1 MLTKFETKSNRV
13 KGLSFH
19 SKRPWILASLHSG
32 VIQLW
37 DYRMGTLIDRFDEHE
52 GPVRGV
58 HFHRSQP
65 LFVSGALSQHRFI
78 ISWFLA
84 WANITMNLEHM
95 YNPMVNL
102 MSFWANWISTDS
114 FEVTGRCLVP
124 FRLGPHKRDVHCD
137 VLLMDVSY
145 VLLEQLLQVDDTKMR
160 HLLRDCEGDDYKIKV
175 WNYKLHR
182 CLFTLL
188 GHLDYIRT
196 VQFHHENPWIVSASD
211 DQTIRIWNWQ
221 SRTCISV
228 LTGHNHYVM
237 CASFHPKEDLVVSAS
252 LDQTVRV
259 WDIGALKKKTGSPP
273 DDMLRLSQ
281 MNTDLFGGIDA
292 VVKYVLEGHDRG
304 VNWAAFHPT
313 LPLIVSGADDRQV
326 KLWRMND
333 TKAWEV
339 DTLRGHMNN
348 VSCVMFHAKQ
358 DIIVSNSEDKSIRVW
373 DVTRRTGVQTFRRE
387 HDRFWILAAHPE
399 MNLLAAGHDSGMIVF
414 KLERERPAFSVS
426 GDSLFYVKD
435 RFLRY
440 YEFSSQKDTQV
451 APIRRPG
458 STSLNQSPRT
468 LSYSPTENAILICS
482 DAEGGSYELY
492 TIPKDS
498 ISRGDNVPD
507 AKRGVGV
514 SAVFVARNRFSV
526 LDRSTNQ
533 VLIKN
538 LKNEVVK
545 KSALPIAADAI
556 FYAGTGNLLCRAEDR
571 VVIFDLQQRLVLGDL
586 QTPFVKYVVWS
597 GDMENVALLSKHA
610 IIIASRKLVHQCTL
624 HETIR
629 VKSGAWDDNGVFI
642 YTTLNHIKYCLPNG
656 DSGII
661 RTLDVPIYITKVSG
675 NTMFCLDRDGKNK
688 PILIDPTEYIFKLSL
703 LRKRYD
709 HVMSMIRSSQL
720 CGQAV
725 IAYLQQKGF
734 PEVALHFVKD
744 ERTRFNLALES
755 GNIKIAVA
763 SATAIDEKDHW
774 YRLGVEALRQGN
786 AGIVE
791 YAYQKTKN
799 FERLSFLYLVTG
811 NTDKLSKMLKI
822 AEVKNDVMG
831 QFHNALYL
839 GDVRER
845 IKILENVGHLPLAYI
860 TASVHGLQDIAER
873 LAAELGDN
881 VPSLPEG
888 KVPTLLVPP
897 TPVMCGGDWPLLRV
911 MKGIFEGGLDNI
923 GRDAAVEE
931 DEAAAG
937 GDWGED
943 LDIIDVDGLQNGD
956 VPAIIEDGEAAE
968 ENEEEGGWDL
978 EDLELPPEADTPKA
992 SANARSSVFVA
1003 PTPGMPVSQIWTQRS
1018 SLAAEHAAAGNFD
1031 TAMRL
1036 LNRQLGIKNFAPLKS
1051 MFLDLQTGCLSY
1063 LRAFSSAPAISLAVE
1078 RGWTESATPNVR
1090 GPPAL
1095 VYNFSQLEEKLK
1107 AGYRAT
1113 TSGKFTEALRLFL
1126 VILHTIPLI
1135 VVESR
1140 REVDEVKE
1148 LIIIVKEYVLGLQME
1163 LKRREIKDN
1172 LVRQQELA
1180 AYFTHCNIQLPHLRL
1195 ALLNAMTVCYKAKNL
1210 ATAANFARRLLE
1222 TNPTIE
1228 THAKTARQVLQAA
1241 ERNMSDVSQ
1250 LNYDFRNPFVTCG
1263 ATYVPIYRGQKDVSC
1278 PYCSSRFVPSQEG
1291 QICNVCDLAVVGAD
1305 ASGLLCSPS
1314 QIR

>member
-37 DYRMGTLIDRFDEHE
+37 DYRMGTLIDRFDEHD

-58 HFHRSQP
+58 HFHSSQP
-65 LFVSGALSQHRFI
+65 LFVSG
-78 ISWFLA
+78 
-84 WANITMNLEHM
+84 
-95 YNPMVNL
+95 
-102 MSFWANWISTDS
+102 
-114 FEVTGRCLVP
+114 
-124 FRLGPHKRDVHCD
+124 
-137 VLLMDVSY
+137 
-145 VLLEQLLQVDDTKMR
+145 
-160 HLLRDCEGDDYKIKV
+160 GDDYKIKV
-175 WNYKLHR
+175 WNYKTCR

-196 VQFHHENPWIVSASD
+196 VQFHHEHPWIVSASD

-259 WDIGALKKKTGSPP
+259 WDISALKKKTASPG

-281 MNTDLFGGIDA
+281 MNTDLFGGVDA

-348 VSCVMFHAKQ
+348 VSSVMFHSKQ

-373 DVTRRTGVQTFRRE
+373 DATKRTGIQTFRRE

-399 MNLLAAGHDSGMIVF
+399 MNLLAAGHDSGMVVF
-414 KLERERPAFSVS
+414 KLERERPAFAVS
-426 GDSLFYVKD
+426 GNALFYAKD
-435 RFLRY
+435 RFLRF

-451 APIRRPG
+451 IPIRRPG
-458 STSLNQSPRT
+458 STSLNQSPRA
-468 LSYSPTENAILICS
+468 LSYSPTENAVLICS
-482 DAEGGSYELY
+482 DVDGGSYELY
-492 TIPKDS
+492 VIPKDS
-498 ISRGDNVPD
+498 IARGDSVPD
-507 AKRGVGV
+507 AKRGSGG
-514 SAVFVARNRFSV
+514 SAVFVARNRFAV
-526 LDRSTNQ
+526 LDRSSNQ
-533 VLIKN
+533 VLVKN
-538 LKNEVVK
+538 LKNEIVK
-545 KSALPIAADAI
+545 KGLLPLPADAI
-556 FYAGTGNLLCRAEDR
+556 FYAGTGNLLCRSEDR
-571 VVIFDLQQRLVLGDL
+571 VYIFDLQQRLVLGDL
-586 QTPFVKYVVWS
+586 QTPFVKYIVWS
-597 GDMENVALLSKHA
+597 NDMESIALLSKHA
-610 IIIASRKLVHQCTL
+610 IIIANKKLVHQCTL

-629 VKSGAWDDNGVFI
+629 VKSGAWDENGVFI
-642 YTTLNHIKYCLPNG
+642 YATLNHIKYCLPNG

-661 RTLDVPIYITKVSG
+661 KTLDVPIYITKVSE
-675 NTMFCLDRDGKNK
+675 NSIFCLDRDGKNRV
-688 PILIDPTEYIFKLSL
+688 IIIDATEYMFKLSL
-703 LRKRYD
+703 LKKRYD
-709 HVMSMIRSSQL
+709 HVMTMIRNSQL
-720 CGQAV
+720 CGQAM

-755 GNIKIAVA
+755 GNIQIAVA
-763 SATAIDEKDHW
+763 SAKEIDEKDHW

-791 YAYQKTKN
+791 YAYQRTKN
-799 FERLSFLYLVTG
+799 FERLSFLYLITG
-811 NTDKLSKMLKI
+811 NMDKLAKMLKI

-845 IKILENVGHLPLAYI
+845 VKILENAGHLSLAYI
-860 TASVHGLQDIAER
+860 TASVHGLEDVVER
-873 LAAELGDN
+873 LAGELGEN
-881 VPSLPEG
+881 IPSLPKG
-888 KVPTLLVPP
+888 KQPSLLIPP
-897 TPVMCGGDWPLLRV
+897 SPVMCGADWPLLRV
-911 MKGIFEGGLDNI
+911 MRGVFEGGLN
-923 GRDAAVEE
+923 AAGKGVEE
-931 DEAAAG
+931 EEVEGAD
-937 GDWGED
+937 GDWGEE
-943 LDIIDVDGLQNGD
+943 LDMVDVNGLDNGD
-956 VPAIIEDGEAAE
+956 VTAILEDEGVGEE
-968 ENEEEGGWDL
+968 ENEEGGWDL
-978 EDLELPPEADTPKA
+978 EDLELPPEVETPRV
-992 SANARSSVFVA
+992 SSNTRSTVFVA
-1003 PTPGMPVSQIWTQRS
+1003 PTPGMPVNQIWIQKS
-1018 SLAAEHAAAGNFD
+1018 SLAGEHSAAGNFD

-1036 LNRQLGIKNFAPLKS
+1036 LKRQLGIQNFGPLKPL
-1051 MFLDLQTGCLSY
+1051 FLDLLTGSHSY
-1063 LRAFSSAPAISLAVE
+1063 LRAFSSVPVLSLAVE
-1078 RGWTESATPNVR
+1078 RGWSESNSPNVR

-1095 VYNFSQLEEKLK
+1095 ICSFPQLEEKLR

-1113 TSGKFTEALRLFL
+1113 TAGKFSEALRVFTS
-1126 VILHTIPLI
+1126 ILHTIPII

-1163 LKRREIKDN
+1163 LKRREMKDN
-1172 LVRQQELA
+1172 PIRQQELA
-1180 AYFTHCNIQLPHLRL
+1180 AYFTHLNLQLAHQRL
-1195 ALLNAMTVCYKAKNL
+1195 ALLNAMTVCFKAKNL
-1210 ATAANFARRLLE
+1210 ATAGNFARRLLE
-1222 TNPTIE
+1222 SNPANE
-1228 THAKTARQVLQAA
+1228 NQAKTARQVLQAS
-1241 ERNMSDVSQ
+1241 ERNNNDACEM
-1250 LNYDFRNPFVTCG
+1250 NYDYRNPFVVCG
-1263 ATYVPIYRGQKDVSC
+1263 ATYVPIYQGQRYATC
-1278 PYCSSRFVPSQEG
+1278 PYCSSRFVPTQDG
-1291 QICNVCDLAVVGAD
+1291 RLCTVCDLAVVGAD

-1314 QIR
+1314 QVR

>member
-37 DYRMGTLIDRFDEHE
+37 DYRMGTLIDRFDEHD

-58 HFHRSQP
+58 HFHKTQP
-65 LFVSGALSQHRFI
+65 LFVSG
-78 ISWFLA
+78 
-84 WANITMNLEHM
+84 
-95 YNPMVNL
+95 
-102 MSFWANWISTDS
+102 
-114 FEVTGRCLVP
+114 
-124 FRLGPHKRDVHCD
+124 
-137 VLLMDVSY
+137 
-145 VLLEQLLQVDDTKMR
+145 
-160 HLLRDCEGDDYKIKV
+160 GDDYKIKV
-175 WNYKLHR
+175 WNYKMHR

-221 SRTCISV
+221 SRTCIAV

-252 LDQTVRV
+252 LDQTIRV
-259 WDIGALKKKTGSPP
+259 WDIGALRKKGASPA
-273 DDMLRLSQ
+273 DDILRLGQ
-281 MNTDLFGGIDA
+281 MNTDLFGGVDA

-348 VSCVMFHAKQ
+348 VSSVMFHAKQ

-373 DVTRRTGVQTFRRE
+373 DVTKRTGIQTFRRE
-387 HDRFWILAAHPE
+387 HDRFWILTAHPE

-426 GDSLFYVKD
+426 GDALFYAKD
-435 RFLRY
+435 RFLRFF
-440 YEFSSQKDTQV
+440 EFSTQRDTQV
-451 APIRRPG
+451 APIRRSG
-458 STSLNQSPRT
+458 TASLNQGPRT

-482 DAEGGSYELY
+482 DVDGGSYELY
-492 TIPKDS
+492 VIPKDAFG
-498 ISRGDNVPD
+498 RGDVVQD
-507 AKRGVGV
+507 AKRGPGG
-514 SAVFVARNRFSV
+514 SAVFIARNRFAV
-526 LDRSTNQ
+526 LDKSTNQ
-533 VLIKN
+533 VSVKN
-538 LKNEVVK
+538 LKNEIVK
-545 KSALPIAADAI
+545 KSSLPIATDAI

-571 VVIFDLQQRLVLGDL
+571 VAIFDLQQRLVLGEL

-597 GDMENVALLSKHA
+597 NDMQSVALLSKHA
-610 IIIASRKLVHQCTL
+610 IVIANKELIHQCTL

-661 RTLDVPIYITKVSG
+661 KTLDVLIYITKVSG
-675 NTMFCLDRDGKNK
+675 NTIFCLDRDGKNK
-688 PILIDPTEYIFKLSL
+688 AIVIDATEYIFKLNL

-709 HVMSMIRSSQL
+709 HVMSMIRNSQL
-720 CGQAV
+720 VGQAM

-755 GNIKIAVA
+755 GNIQIAVA
-763 SATAIDEKDHW
+763 SAKEIDEKDYW

-786 AGIVE
+786 TGIVE
-791 YAYQKTKN
+791 YAYQRTKN
-799 FERLSFLYLVTG
+799 FERLSFLYLITG
-811 NTDKLSKMLKI
+811 NMEKLTKMLKI

-845 IKILENVGHLPLAYI
+845 VKILEDANHLPLAYI
-860 TASVHGLQDIAER
+860 TASAHGLHDVTER
-873 LAAELGDN
+873 LASKLGDDI
-881 VPSLPEG
+881 PSLPEG
-888 KVPTLLVPP
+888 KVPSLLVPP
-897 TPVMCGGDWPLLRV
+897 PPVMCAGDWPLLRV
-911 MKGIFEGGLDNI
+911 MKGVFDGGI
-923 GRDAAVEE
+923 EVGRGAPEEE
-931 DEAAAG
+931 DEEVGA
-937 GDWGED
+937 DWGEG
-943 LDIIDVDGLQNGD
+943 LEDVDDTTNGEAAED
-956 VPAIIEDGEAAE
+956 YPDGEEAE
-968 ENEEEGGWDL
+968 ENEENGGWDL
-978 EDLELPPEADTPKA
+978 EDLDLPPEEETPKA
-992 SANARSSVFVA
+992 SVSARSSVFVA
-1003 PTPGMPVSQIWTQRS
+1003 PSQGMPVSQIWTQKS

-1036 LNRQLGIKNFAPLKS
+1036 LSRQLGIKNFAPLKP
-1051 MFLDLQTGCLSY
+1051 MFVDLHAGSHTY
-1063 LRAFSSAPAISLAVE
+1063 LRAFTSAPVISVAVE
-1078 RGWTESATPNVR
+1078 RGWSEASSPNVR

-1095 VYNFSQLEEKLK
+1095 VFSFSQLEDKLK
-1107 AGYRAT
+1107 SGYKSTTAGKL
-1113 TSGKFTEALRLFL
+1113 SEALGIFL
-1126 VILHTIPLI
+1126 NILHTIPLI

-1148 LIIIVKEYVLGLQME
+1148 LIIIVKEYVLGLKME
-1163 LKRREIKDN
+1163 IKRRELKDDPK
-1172 LVRQQELA
+1172 RYQELA
-1180 AYFTHCNIQLPHLRL
+1180 AYFTHCNLQTPHLRL
-1195 ALLNAMTVCYKAKNL
+1195 ALHLAMTVCFKAKNVS
-1210 ATAANFARRLLE
+1210 TAASFARRLLE
-1222 TNPTIE
+1222 TNPPSE
-1228 THAKTARQVLQAA
+1228 QQARQARQVIQAA
-1241 ERNMSDVSQ
+1241 ERNMTDAIE
-1250 LNYDFRNPFVTCG
+1250 LDYDFRNPFVVCG
-1263 ATYVPIYRGQKDVSC
+1263 ATYAPIYRGQKDVSC
-1278 PYCSSRFVPSQEG
+1278 PYCTSRFVPNQEG
-1291 QICNVCDLAVVGAD
+1291 QICNVCELAVIGAD
-1305 ASGLLCSPS
+1305 ASGLLCSPA
-1314 QIR
+1314 QKR

>member
-1 MLTKFETKSNRV
+1 MFGSVIQSDQSFSFARSEKMLTKFETKSNRV

-19 SKRPWILASLHSG
+19 TKRPWILASLHSG

-37 DYRMGTLIDRFDEHE
+37 DYRMGTLIDRFDEHD

-58 HFHRSQP
+58 HFHKSQP
-65 LFVSGALSQHRFI
+65 LFVSG
-78 ISWFLA
+78 
-84 WANITMNLEHM
+84 
-95 YNPMVNL
+95 
-102 MSFWANWISTDS
+102 
-114 FEVTGRCLVP
+114 
-124 FRLGPHKRDVHCD
+124 
-137 VLLMDVSY
+137 
-145 VLLEQLLQVDDTKMR
+145 
-160 HLLRDCEGDDYKIKV
+160 GDDYKIKV

-196 VQFHHENPWIVSASD
+196 VQFHHEYPWIVSASD

-259 WDIGALKKKTGSPP
+259 WDIGALRKKTVSPA
-273 DDMLRLSQ
+273 DDILRLSQ
-281 MNTDLFGGIDA
+281 MNTDLFGGVDA

-304 VNWAAFHPT
+304 VNWASFHPT

-373 DVTRRTGVQTFRRE
+373 DATKRTGVQTFRRE
-387 HDRFWILAAHPE
+387 HDRFWILSAHPE

-426 GDSLFYVKD
+426 GDAMFYAKD
-435 RFLRY
+435 RFLRF
-440 YEFSSQKDTQV
+440 YEFSTQRDTQV
-451 APIRRPG
+451 IPIRRPG
-458 STSLNQSPRT
+458 STSLNQGPRT
-468 LSYSPTENAILICS
+468 LSYSPTENAVLICS
-482 DAEGGSYELY
+482 DVDGGSYELY
-492 TIPKDS
+492 AIPKDS
-498 ISRGDNVPD
+498 INRGDTVQE
-507 AKRGVGV
+507 AKRGMGG
-514 SAVFVARNRFSV
+514 SAVFVARNRFAVIDKS
-526 LDRSTNQ
+526 SNQ
-533 VLIKN
+533 ILVKN
-538 LKNEVVK
+538 LKNEIVK
-545 KSALPIAADAI
+545 KSSLPIAADCNI
-556 FYAGTGNLLCRAEDR
+556 LCGNMGTCFVGQRTGLLYLTFSRELFL
-571 VVIFDLQQRLVLGDL
+571 VICKLLLL
-586 QTPFVKYVVWS
+586 T
-597 GDMENVALLSKHA
+597 LLSKHA
-610 IIIASRKLVHQCTL
+610 IVITSKKLVHQCTL

-675 NTMFCLDRDGKNK
+675 NKIFCLDRDGKNK
-688 PILIDPTEYIFKLSL
+688 VLVIDATEYIFKLSL
-703 LRKRYD
+703 MKKKYD
-709 HVMSMIRSSQL
+709 HVMSMIRNSQL
-720 CGQAV
+720 CGQAM

-755 GNIKIAVA
+755 GNIQIAVA
-763 SATAIDEKDHW
+763 SAKEIDEKDHW

-791 YAYQKTKN
+791 YAYQRTKN
-799 FERLSFLYLVTG
+799 FERLSFLYLITG
-811 NTDKLSKMLKI
+811 NVDKLSKMLKI

-845 IKILENVGHLPLAYI
+845 VKILENVGHLPLAYI
-860 TASVHGLQDIAER
+860 TASVHGLHDMAEH
-873 LAAELGDN
+873 LATKLGDN
-881 VPSLPEG
+881 VPALPNG
-888 KVPTLLVPP
+888 KVPSLLMSP
-897 TPVMCGGDWPLLRV
+897 TPVLCGGDWPLLRV
-911 MKGIFEGGLDNI
+911 MRGIFEGGLDNI
-923 GRDAAVEE
+923 GKGAPDE
-931 DEAAAG
+931 DEEAADA
-937 GDWGED
+937 DWGEE
-943 LDIIDVDGLQNGD
+943 LDMVDVDGLQNGD
-956 VPAIIEDGEAAE
+956 IAAVLEDGEVPE
-968 ENEEEGGWDL
+968 ENDEEGGWDL
-978 EDLELPPEADTPKA
+978 EDLELPPESDTPKA
-992 SANARSSVFVA
+992 VNARSAVFVV
-1003 PTPGMPVSQIWTQRS
+1003 PTAGMPVSQIWIQRS

-1036 LNRQLGIKNFAPLKS
+1036 LSRQLGIKNFNPLKS
-1051 MFLDLQTGCLSY
+1051 MFLDLHSGSHTY
-1063 LRAFSSAPAISLAVE
+1063 LHAFSSAPVLTLAIE
-1078 RGWTESATPNVR
+1078 RGWSESASPNVR

-1095 VYNFSQLEEKLK
+1095 VFNFSQLEEKLK
-1107 AGYRAT
+1107 AAYKAT
-1113 TSGKFTEALRLFL
+1113 TSGKFTEALRLFIS
-1126 VILHTIPLI
+1126 ILHTIPLV

-1163 LKRREIKDN
+1163 LLRKEMKDN
-1172 LVRQQELA
+1172 PVRQQELA
-1180 AYFTHCNIQLPHLRL
+1180 AYFTHCNLQMPHLRL
-1195 ALLNAMTVCYKAKNL
+1195 ALQNAMTVCYKAKNL
-1210 ATAANFARRLLE
+1210 STAANFARRLLE
-1222 TNPTIE
+1222 TNPTNDNQ
-1228 THAKTARQVLQAA
+1228 AKMARQVLQAA
-1241 ERNMSDVSQ
+1241 EKNMKDVTQ
-1250 LNYDFRNPFVTCG
+1250 LNYDFRNPFVVCG
-1263 ATYVPIYRGQKDVSC
+1263 ATHVPIYRGQKDVSC

-1291 QICNVCDLAVVGAD
+1291 QLCTVCDLAVVGAD

>member
-58 HFHRSQP
+58 HFHKSQP
-65 LFVSGALSQHRFI
+65 LFVSG
-78 ISWFLA
+78 
-84 WANITMNLEHM
+84 
-95 YNPMVNL
+95 
-102 MSFWANWISTDS
+102 
-114 FEVTGRCLVP
+114 
-124 FRLGPHKRDVHCD
+124 
-137 VLLMDVSY
+137 
-145 VLLEQLLQVDDTKMR
+145 
-160 HLLRDCEGDDYKIKV
+160 GDDYKIKV

-196 VQFHHENPWIVSASD
+196 VQFHHEYPWIVSASD

-237 CASFHPKEDLVVSAS
+237 CAAFHPKEDLVVSAS

-259 WDIGALKKKTGSPP
+259 WDIGALRKKSVSPA
-273 DDMLRLSQ
+273 DDIMRLSQ
-281 MNTDLFGGIDA
+281 MNTDLFGGVDA

-373 DVTRRTGVQTFRRE
+373 DATKRTGIQTFRRE

-426 GDSLFYVKD
+426 GDTMFYVKD
-435 RFLRY
+435 RFLRF
-440 YEFSSQKDTQV
+440 YEFSAQRDTQV
-451 APIRRPG
+451 ISIRRPG
-458 STSLNQSPRT
+458 SVSLNQGPRT

-482 DAEGGSYELY
+482 DADGGSYELY
-492 TIPKDS
+492 FVPKEVFGRSDL
-498 ISRGDNVPD
+498 VPD
-507 AKRGVGV
+507 AKRGAGG
-514 SAVFVARNRFSV
+514 SAVFIARNRFAV
-526 LDRSTNQ
+526 LDKSSNQ
-533 VLIKN
+533 VLVKN
-538 LKNEVVK
+538 LKNEIVK
-545 KSALPIAADAI
+545 KSALPIATDAI

-571 VVIFDLQQRLVLGDL
+571 VAIFDLQQRIVLGEL
-586 QTPFVKYVVWS
+586 QTPFVKYIVWS
-597 GDMENVALLSKHA
+597 NDTESVALLSKHA
-610 IIIASRKLVHQCTL
+610 IVIASKRLVHQCTL

-661 RTLDVPIYITKVSG
+661 KTLEVPIYITKISG
-675 NTMFCLDRDGKNK
+675 NTIFCLDRDGKSRT
-688 PILIDPTEYIFKLSL
+688 IVIDATEYIFKLSL
-703 LRKRYD
+703 MRKRYD
-709 HVMSMIRSSQL
+709 HVMNMIRSSQL
-720 CGQAV
+720 VGQAV

-744 ERTRFNLALES
+744 EKTRFNLALES
-755 GNIKIAVA
+755 GNIQIAVA
-763 SATAIDEKDHW
+763 SAKEIDEKDHW
-774 YRLGVEALRQGN
+774 YRLGLEALRQGN

-791 YAYQKTKN
+791 YAYQRTKN
-799 FERLSFLYLVTG
+799 FERLSFLYLITG
-811 NTDKLSKMLKI
+811 NTEKLTKMLKI
-822 AEVKNDVMG
+822 AEVKNDIMG

-839 GDVRER
+839 GDVQER
-845 IKILENVGHLPLAYI
+845 VKILENSGHLPLAYI
-860 TASVHGLQDIAER
+860 TASVHGLHDVAER
-873 LAAELGDN
+873 LAAELGEN

-888 KVPTLLVPP
+888 KAPSLLMPP
-897 TPVMCGGDWPLLRV
+897 APIMCGGDWPLLRV
-911 MKGIFEGGLDNI
+911 TRGIFEGGLDSV
-923 GRDAAVEE
+923 GRGAAEDEE
-931 DEAAAG
+931 DVDEGA
-937 GDWGED
+937 WGEE
-943 LDIIDVDGLQNGD
+943 LDMHDVEN
-956 VPAIIEDGEAAE
+956 IEDRDIAEVLADGEVAE
-968 ENEEEGGWDL
+968 ENEEDGGWDL
-978 EDLELPPEADTPKA
+978 EGLDLPPEEETPKA
-992 SANARSSVFVA
+992 SAGARSSIFVA
-1003 PTPGMPVSQIWTQRS
+1003 PTPGMPVSQIWIQRS

-1036 LNRQLGIKNFAPLKS
+1036 LNRQLGIKNFTPLKM
-1051 MFLDLQTGCLSY
+1051 MFLDLHAGSHSY
-1063 LRAFSSAPAISLAVE
+1063 LRAFSSAPVISLAVE
-1078 RGWTESATPNVR
+1078 RGWTESASPNVR
-1090 GPPAL
+1090 APPAL
-1095 VYNFSQLEEKLK
+1095 VFNFSQLEEKLK
-1107 AGYRAT
+1107 AGYKST
-1113 TSGKFTEALRLFL
+1113 TAGKLSEALRTFIS
-1126 VILHTIPLI
+1126 ILHTIPLI

-1148 LIIIVKEYVLGLQME
+1148 LIIIVKEYVLGLKME
-1163 LKRREIKDN
+1163 LKRRELKDDP
-1172 LVRQQELA
+1172 VRQQELA
-1180 AYFTHCNIQLPHLRL
+1180 AYFTHCSLQMPHLRL
-1195 ALLNAMTVCYKAKNL
+1195 ALQNAMTVCYKAKNL
-1210 ATAANFARRLLE
+1210 STAASFARRLLE
-1222 TNPTIE
+1222 TNPTSE
-1228 THAKTARQVLQAA
+1228 QQAKLARQVIQSA
-1241 ERNMSDVSQ
+1241 EKNMSDTVE
-1250 LNYDFRNPFVTCG
+1250 LNYDFRNPFVVCG
-1263 ATYVPIYRGQKDVSC
+1263 ATYGPIYRGQKDVSC
-1278 PYCSSRFVPSQEG
+1278 PYCSAHFVPSQEG
-1291 QICNVCDLAVVGAD
+1291 QICNVCELAVIGAD
-1305 ASGLLCSPS
+1305 ASGLFCSPS
-1314 QIR
+1314 QVR

>member
-37 DYRMGTLIDRFDEHE
+37 DYRMGTLIDRFDEHD

-58 HFHRSQP
+58 HFHKSQP
-65 LFVSGALSQHRFI
+65 LFVSG
-78 ISWFLA
+78 
-84 WANITMNLEHM
+84 
-95 YNPMVNL
+95 
-102 MSFWANWISTDS
+102 
-114 FEVTGRCLVP
+114 
-124 FRLGPHKRDVHCD
+124 
-137 VLLMDVSY
+137 
-145 VLLEQLLQVDDTKMR
+145 
-160 HLLRDCEGDDYKIKV
+160 GDDYKIKV
-175 WNYKLHR
+175 WNYKMHR
-182 CLFTLL
+182 CLFTLS

-196 VQFHHENPWIVSASD
+196 VQFHHEAPWIVSASD

-259 WDIGALKKKTGSPP
+259 WDISSLKKKTASPV
-273 DDMLRLSQ
+273 DDALRLSN

-304 VNWAAFHPT
+304 VNWAGFHPT

-326 KLWRMND
+326 KLWRMNE

-373 DVTRRTGVQTFRRE
+373 DVTKRTGIQTFRRE

-414 KLERERPAFSVS
+414 KLERERPAFAVS
-426 GDSLFYVKD
+426 GDSLFYTKD
-435 RFLRY
+435 RFLRF
-440 YEFSSQKDTQV
+440 YEFSVQRDTQV
-451 APIRRPG
+451 LPIRRPG
-458 STSLNQSPRT
+458 SVSLNQSPKT
-468 LSYSPTENAILICS
+468 LSYSPTENAVLLCS
-482 DAEGGSYELY
+482 DIDGGSYELY
-492 TIPKDS
+492 FIPKDGNG
-498 ISRGDNVPD
+498 RGDMQD
-507 AKRGVGV
+507 AKRGSGG
-514 SAVFVARNRFSV
+514 SAVFIARNRFAA
-526 LDRSTNQ
+526 LDKSNNQ

-545 KSALPIAADAI
+545 KSALPIATDAI
-556 FYAGTGNLLCRAEDR
+556 FYAGTGNLLCRSEDR
-571 VVIFDLQQRLVLGDL
+571 VVIFDLQQRTVLGDL
-586 QTPFVKYVVWS
+586 QTPFIKYVVWS
-597 GDMENVALLSKHA
+597 NDTETVALLSKHA
-610 IIIASRKLVHQCTL
+610 IIIASKKLVHQCTL

-661 RTLDVPIYITKVSG
+661 KTLDVPIYITKVSG
-675 NTMFCLDRDGKNK
+675 NTIFCLDRDGKNK
-688 PILIDPTEYIFKLSL
+688 TIVIDATEYIFKLSL
-703 LRKRYD
+703 LKKRYD
-709 HVMSMIRSSQL
+709 HVMSMIRNSQL

-744 ERTRFNLALES
+744 ERIRFNLALES
-755 GNIKIAVA
+755 GNIQIAVA

-791 YAYQKTKN
+791 YAYQRTKN
-799 FERLSFLYLVTG
+799 FERLSFLYLITG
-811 NTDKLSKMLKI
+811 NLEKLTKMLKI

-845 IKILENVGHLPLAYI
+845 IKILESVGHLPLAYI
-860 TASVHGLQDIAER
+860 TASVHGLHDVAER

-881 VPSLPEG
+881 IPSLTEG
-888 KVPTLLVPP
+888 KVPTLLMPP
-897 TPVMCGGDWPLLRV
+897 SPVMCGGDWPLLRV
-911 MKGIFEGGLDNI
+911 MRGIFEGGLDNV
-923 GRDAAVEE
+923 GRGTVDEEEE
-931 DEAAAG
+931 DAE
-937 GDWGED
+937 GDWGEE
-943 LDIIDVDGLQNGD
+943 LDMVDENGLQNGD
-956 VPAIIEDGEAAE
+956 ETVILEDGEAE
-968 ENEEEGGWDL
+968 EGEEGGWEL
-978 EDLELPPEADTPKA
+978 EDLELPPEAETPTT
-992 SANARSSVFVA
+992 SVNARSSVFVA
-1003 PTPGMPVSQIWTQRS
+1003 PTPGMPVNQIWIQKS
-1018 SLAAEHAAAGNFD
+1018 SLAADHAAAGNFD

-1036 LNRQLGIKNFAPLKS
+1036 LNRQLGIRNFTPLKS
-1051 MFLDLQTGCLSY
+1051 LFLDLHNGSHSY
-1063 LRAFSSAPAISLAVE
+1063 LRAFSSAPVIPLAVE
-1078 RGWTESATPNVR
+1078 RGWSESASPNVR

-1095 VYNFSQLEEKLK
+1095 VFNFSQLEEKLK
-1107 AGYRAT
+1107 AGYKAT
-1113 TSGKFTEALRLFL
+1113 TSGKFTEALRLFTS
-1126 VILHTIPLI
+1126 ILHTIPLV

-1163 LKRREIKDN
+1163 LKRREMKDDP
-1172 LVRQQELA
+1172 VRQQELA
-1180 AYFTHCNIQLPHLRL
+1180 AYFTHCNLQLPHLRL
-1195 ALLNAMTVCYKAKNL
+1195 ALLNAMTVCYKARNL

-1228 THAKTARQVLQAA
+1228 NQAKTARQVLVAA
-1241 ERNMSDVSQ
+1241 ERNMTDATQ
-1250 LNYDFRNPFVTCG
+1250 LNYDFRNPFVICG
-1263 ATYVPIYRGQKDVSC
+1263 ATYVPIYRGQKDASC

-1291 QICNVCDLAVVGAD
+1291 QLCTVCDLAVVGAD
-1305 ASGLLCSPS
+1305 ASGLVCSPS